1 MAGDAWLLE
10 ARGVGRRL
18 NDTDWLLH
26 DVTLTVAPGDR
37 LALVGPSGGGKTLL
51 LRSLALLDPLDAG
64 GIYWTGETLRD
75 DAIPDFRRQVIYL
88 HQRPALFEGTVES
101 NLRQPFLLRAHRA
114 RRFDRERVLGLVAG
128 LGRDPSFLLKLQRD
142 LSGGEAQIVALVR
155 ALQLDPAVLLLDE
168 PTAALDRSTAQVLE
182 QMVDRWWTEAPGGR
196 AFVWVSHDPE
206 QAYRVARRQVRMR
219 AGRLQEG

>member
-1 MAGDAWLLE
+1 MGGNDWLLE

-18 NDTDWLLH
+18 HGTVWLLH

-37 LALVGPSGGGKTLL
+37 LALVGPSGSGKTLL
-51 LRSLALLDPLDAG
+51 LRTLALLDPLDAG
-64 GIYWTGETLRD
+64 AVYWNGEPLRGA
-75 DAIPDFRRQVIYL
+75 AIPAFRRQVIYL
-88 HQRPALFEGTVES
+88 HQRPALFEGTVEA

-114 RRFDRERVLGLVAG
+114 SRFDRERVLALLVG
-128 LGRDPSFLLKLQRD
+128 LGRDASFLTKVQRD

-182 QMVDRWWTEAPGGR
+182 RMVERWWEEAPGGR

-206 QAYRVARRQVRMR
+206 QARRVARRQVRMQ
-219 AGRLQEG
+219 AGRIQEG

>member
-1 MAGDAWLLE
+1 MAEDDWLLE

-18 NDTDWLLH
+18 DETDWLLH

-37 LALVGPSGGGKTLL
+37 LALVGPSGAGKTLL
-51 LRSLALLDPLDAG
+51 LRTLALLDPLDAG
-64 GIYWTGETLRD
+64 GIYWKGEPLLD
-75 DAIPDFRRQVIYL
+75 DAIPVFRGQVIYL
-88 HQRPALFEGTVES
+88 HQRPALFDGTVEA

-114 RRFDRERVLGLVAG
+114 RRFDRERVLGLLAG
-128 LGRDPSFLLKLQRD
+128 LGRDASFLTRLQRD
-142 LSGGEAQIVALVR
+142 LSGGEGQMVALVR
-155 ALQLDPAVLLLDE
+155 ALQLEPAVLLLDE

-182 QMVDRWWTEAPGGR
+182 QMVDRWWTEASGGR

-206 QAYRVARRQVRMR
+206 QARRVARRQVRMQ